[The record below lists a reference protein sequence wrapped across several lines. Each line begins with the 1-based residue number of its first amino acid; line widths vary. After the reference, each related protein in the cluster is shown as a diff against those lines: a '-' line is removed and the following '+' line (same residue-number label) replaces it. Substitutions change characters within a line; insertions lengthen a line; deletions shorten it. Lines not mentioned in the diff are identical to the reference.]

1 MRKGLVILL
10 ILLVVASLVAIQPFT
25 VSAAA
30 DNFWITKAPMPE
42 VVGNLGTVT
51 LGNKIYAIAADVTYE
66 YTPSTNT
73 WVTKTPMPT
82 PRSSFGIAA
91 VGDKIFVIGGL
102 MDDNLVTDV
111 NEVYDS
117 VTDSWE
123 TLTPMPTA
131 RWALEANTV
140 SNKIFLIGGNGGR
153 NISEVYDPSTDSW
166 STSSSPL
173 TPINMYASVVFE
185 NKIYIIGGH
194 EGGGVFG
201 GRVQIYDPE
210 TDFWSYGQS
219 APQKVISAAAGVTS
233 GALASD
239 RIYVLGVSEYIGV
252 GANFGQ
258 QVPDVINQVFYPKN
272 NSWSVGA
279 SPAVNRLGMG
289 VAVVEAKLYAIGGY
303 TYESEGRHVPHEP
316 SAINEEYTPFY
327 NQLTEGNQ
335 FLLTLV
341 WVAAGLA
348 VVVGV
353 ILIVYF
359 KRRR

>member
-1 MRKGLVILL
+1 
-10 ILLVVASLVAIQPFT
+10 
-25 VSAAA
+25 
-30 DNFWITKAPMPE
+30 MPQGI
-42 VVGNLGTVT
+42 GNLGTVT

-73 WVTKTPMPT
+73 WLTKTPMPT
-82 PRSSFGIAA
+82 QRSSFGIAA

-102 MDDNLVTDV
+102 MDGNSVTDV

-123 TLTPMPTA
+123 TMTPMPTA
-131 RWALEANTV
+131 RWLLDANTV

-153 NISEVYDPSTDSW
+153 DVNEVYDPSTDSW
-166 STSSSPL
+166 STGSSPL
-173 TPINMYASVVFE
+173 TPIDHYASVVFE

-210 TDFWSYGQS
+210 TDLWSYGQS

-233 GALASD
+233 GALVSD
-239 RIYVLGVSEYIGV
+239 RIYVLGVSEYIGI
-252 GANFGQ
+252 GINFGQ
-258 QVPDVINQVFYPKN
+258 QVPAVINQVFYPKN
-272 NSWSVGA
+272 NSWSVGT

-289 VAVVEAKLYAIGGY
+289 VAVVEDKLYAIGGY

-316 SAINEEYTPFY
+316 SAINEEYTPIN
-327 NQLTEGNQ
+327 NQTTEGNQ
-335 FLLTLV
+335 FMLTLV
-341 WVAAGLA
+341 WVATGIALIVIA
-348 VVVGV
+348 
-353 ILIVYF
+353 ILIVYS